1 MANAGPNTG
10 GSQFFINL
18 VDNNFLDTKHPVFG
32 KVVEGMDVVDRI
44 GKVTTAVYSAP
55 RVMNDGTVAFLM
67 RERLTYR
74 NILEN
79 PHAACIYLEHDGGY
93 QGIRLFLTKV
103 REDNDPELIARMT
116 RRHLSAEEDRIKGPK
131 HLVIFKVDKILAL
144 IRIQQ
149 FLGFNRYF
157 SARFNSS
164 LSTERIRLYKL
175 NQ

>member
-1 MANAGPNTG
+1 MTLKDYFEKNIGTCILSSA
-10 GSQFFINL
+10 
-18 VDNNFLDTKHPVFG
+18 
-32 KVVEGMDVVDRI
+32 DRS

-79 PHAACIYLEHDGGY
+79 PHAACMYLEHGGGY

-116 RRHLSAEEDRIKGPK
+116 RRHLSAEEDRAKGPK
-131 HLVIFKVDKILAL
+131 HLVIFTVDKILPL
-144 IRIQQ
+144 IGQGATDVTVR
-149 FLGFNRYF
+149 
-157 SARFNSS
+157 
-164 LSTERIRLYKL
+164 
-175 NQ
+175 